1 MRPRNSMAKPSTNPF
16 LVTKSLEKSIRESSI
31 SDSLKKLLLEKLPLL
46 DETARIEVVGFLA
59 EIAVLDEEEQQ
70 SKQAIQAFEQT
81 GKFE

>member
-1 MRPRNSMAKPSTNPF
+1 MAKPSTNPF